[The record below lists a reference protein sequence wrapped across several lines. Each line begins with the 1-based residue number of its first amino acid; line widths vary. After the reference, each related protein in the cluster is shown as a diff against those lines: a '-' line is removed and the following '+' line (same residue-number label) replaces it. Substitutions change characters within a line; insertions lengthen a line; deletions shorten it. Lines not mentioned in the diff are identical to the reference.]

1 MLDRDSKGMERRN
14 RHEIGDL
21 CHESHVPLSS
31 DPFGAHLLLRM

>member
-1 MLDRDSKGMERRN
+1 MLDRDSEGMERRN

-21 CHESHVPLSS
+21 SHKSQALLSS